1 MNPLLLAPVLFIV
14 VVLYVAWPLLKESP
28 DPEEES
34 DATEL
39 EVVTEAKDLV
49 IANLKDLEMDYRMG
63 KLAPEDYDRLRS
75 GFEQETLELYSR
87 LDALE
92 KKKSPRRKKSS

>member
-1 MNPLLLAPVLFIV
+1 MNPLLFAPVLFIG
-14 VVLYVAWPLLKESP
+14 VVLYVAWPLLKENL
-28 DPEEES
+28 DPEEEL

-63 KLAPEDYDRLRS
+63 KLAPEDYDRLRA
-75 GFEQETLELYSR
+75 GFEQETLKR
-87 LDALE
+87 T
-92 KKKSPRRKKSS
+92 RGR